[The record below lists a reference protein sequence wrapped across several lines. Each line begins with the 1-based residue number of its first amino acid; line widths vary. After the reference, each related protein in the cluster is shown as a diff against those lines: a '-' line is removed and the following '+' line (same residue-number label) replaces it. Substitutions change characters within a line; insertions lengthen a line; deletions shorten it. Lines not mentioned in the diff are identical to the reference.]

1 MNIKKL
7 ELENFTKHQST
18 SLTFPDAGL
27 VVVSGANGSGKSSIA
42 EGPCV
47 AQWGEMLR
55 GASPWAGDGRVTLTS
70 DVVVVTRKRK
80 GSRTSV
86 EWNVP
91 GTAPVTYETTSK
103 AQEALEVIVGSFDLW
118 RRSRVFSSQDA
129 AHFTLATDGERK
141 RLLEDFLGL
150 GKFDTALDACK
161 EDSKRAAQIEI
172 KHRDR
177 VLRANADRRELAAR
191 LEDLSKALLH
201 TVDPDAVDEASL
213 RAKLV
218 QASRFS
224 DDTAREMQGLQ
235 ADLQKLSKNV
245 GKQEARSE
253 ALAKRLSKLAGKSEC
268 ASCGQSI
275 DPSLEANLRAMIQA
289 ENQAIA
295 NETNAI
301 VDASARITGQL
312 RELQSDRA
320 GFQSTIQTITAQL
333 NRASVLAEQRAKH
346 EAQAALLRP
355 QLANAVA
362 EESAAEVAYKEAR
375 RVSQELEA
383 CVAVLGLKG
392 VRAHVLGKSL
402 DGLERVANGWL
413 AKIAG
418 SSISLSLKPYTEK
431 KTGGM
436 SDAISLEVHG
446 AGGGHGYRAASG
458 GERRRIDVSI
468 LLALAEVAQAAH
480 GTSKGTIFFDECMDS
495 LDGDGID
502 RVSEALN
509 ELAKDRCVVVITHNP
524 SLAVKLAP
532 VQKWAVDGGTV
543 KVV

>member
-1 MNIKKL
+1 M
-7 ELENFTKHQST
+7 TGVQT
-18 SLTFPDAGL
+18 
-27 VVVSGANGSGKSSIA
+27 
-42 EGPCV
+42 C
-47 AQWGEMLR
+47 
-55 GASPWAGDGRVTLTS
+55 
-70 DVVVVTRKRK
+70 
-80 GSRTSV
+80 
-86 EWNVP
+86 
-91 GTAPVTYETTSK
+91 
-103 AQEALEVIVGSFDLW
+103 ALPIS
-118 RRSRVFSSQDA
+118 
-129 AHFTLATDGERK
+129 
-141 RLLEDFLGL
+141 
-150 GKFDTALDACK
+150 
-161 EDSKRAAQIEI
+161 
-172 KHRDR
+172 
-177 VLRANADRRELAAR
+177 NADRKELTAR
-191 LEDLSKALLH
+191 LDDVSKALLQ
-201 TVDPDAVDEASL
+201 TVDPDAIDESAL
-213 RAKLV
+213 RAKIA
-218 QASRFS
+218 QATRFS

-235 ADLQKLSKNV
+235 AELQKLAKSG
-245 GKQEARSE
+245 GKQEARAE

-268 ASCGQSI
+268 DSCGQPL
-275 DPSLEANLRAMIQA
+275 DPSLEANLRALIRA
-289 ENQAIA
+289 EDQAIESEKA
-295 NETNAI
+295 ATAAE
-301 VDASARITGQL
+301 VARITAQL

-320 GFQSTIQTITAQL
+320 GFQSTVQTLTAQL
-333 NRASVLAEQRAKH
+333 NRASVLTEQRAKH

-355 QLANAVA
+355 QLASVIAT
-362 EESAAEVAYKEAR
+362 ESAAEADYKEAR

-418 SSISLSLKPYTEK
+418 ASISLSLKPYTEK

-446 AGGGHGYRAASG
+446 AGGGNGYKAASG

-524 SLAVKLAP
+524 SLSVKLDK
-532 VQKWAVDGGTV
+532 VQKWTVDAGTV